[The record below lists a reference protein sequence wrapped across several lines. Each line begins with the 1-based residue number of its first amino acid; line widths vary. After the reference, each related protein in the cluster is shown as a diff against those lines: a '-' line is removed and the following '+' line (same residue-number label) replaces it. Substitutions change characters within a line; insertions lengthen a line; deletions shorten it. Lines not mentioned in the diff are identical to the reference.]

1 MDKQA
6 KATPATYQ
14 VRLSQNAEKNIDE
27 ITGYIA
33 FIKHQPLNA
42 IRVGDAFFTAIRVI
56 EKNPYAFKECSF
68 IPTKSKMY
76 RQKLCMSWYIVYKI
90 VDIEVII
97 LGIIH
102 ASRKPSKIKALRKI
116 K

>member
-1 MDKQA
+1 MDKKA
-6 KATPATYQ
+6 EATPTAYQ

-33 FIKHQPLNA
+33 FIKHQPINA
-42 IRVGDAFFTAIRVI
+42 IKVGDAFFKAIHAI
-56 EKNPYAFKECSF
+56 EKNPFGFKECSF

-76 RQKLCMSWYIVYKI
+76 RQKLCMSWYIVYKV
-90 VDIEVII
+90 VDIQIII

-102 ASRKPSKIKALRKI
+102 ASRKASKIKAFRKV